1 MALSRSQCV
10 GRLFTSSL
18 RITAVRSLTQAQTVT
33 TFIRMA
39 CVCSGRVSAASKPF
53 LFVNL
58 NLRTSKH
65 RPLKRGCKRLQVGT
79 FKKEN
84 NESQETVPE
93 GQRVIPGTDA
103 GGFRDCSRQVAQGS
117 RHATRTVLPRAA
129 CQRASQSQTL

>member
-39 CVCSGRVSAASKPF
+39 CVCSGRVSAASKQF

-84 NESQETVPE
+84 NESQETIPQSQRALPRADE
-93 GQRVIPGTDA
+93 GGVGN
-103 GGFRDCSRQVAQGS
+103 CSRQVATGS
-117 RHATRTVLPRAA
+117 RNATRTILPRAA
-129 CQRASQSQTL
+129 CQRASQSQTH